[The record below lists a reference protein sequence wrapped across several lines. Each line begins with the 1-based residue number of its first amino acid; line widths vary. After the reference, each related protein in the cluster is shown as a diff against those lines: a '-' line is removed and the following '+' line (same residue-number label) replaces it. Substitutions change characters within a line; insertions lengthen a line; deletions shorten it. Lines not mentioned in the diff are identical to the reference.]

1 MTSQLKPQNYRLK
14 KDFQKVHRFL
24 DSLTLTKCK
33 FFAFCCNLMKI
44 EAKVPLEKYRPE
56 NNDDNIRLTSSI

>member
-24 DSLTLTKCK
+24 DSLTLDRFETLQNC
-33 FFAFCCNLMKI
+33 L
-44 EAKVPLEKYRPE
+44 
-56 NNDDNIRLTSSI
+56 S